1 MTVWDFLVAWPNV
14 PFTIAVGATL
24 LFALVQASGLAGL
37 IGGGDA
43 DSDADADVDV
53 DADADADADAE
64 GDTDSDA
71 DGDDADAESWSL
83 RLGLSFGGKA
93 FGMGRLPMTLLAQ
106 VFLVVFGVSGLLVNV
121 AFVSTGVIPFWTSF
135 YSLPVATLVA
145 LAADAAMT
153 RLIAPIVD
161 DKAQA
166 ATKRSALV
174 GSIATVI
181 SRQVTEEFGEVR
193 IRDRSGHDLR
203 LVVKL
208 AKDATGRAALR
219 EGQEAVV
226 VDVDD
231 RGTLLVSP
239 LDLVATRAS
248 PDETPYSISYEGLS
262 DPRPVPSESDA
273 GPHSPASPRSARRV

>member
-1 MTVWDFLVAWPNV
+1 MTVWDYLVAWPNV
-14 PFTIAVGATL
+14 PFTISVGATL
-24 LFALVQASGLAGL
+24 LFALAQASGLAGIL
-37 IGGGDA
+37 GGGDA
-43 DSDADADVDV
+43 EGDADADADVDGDV
-53 DADADADADAE
+53 DADAAADGDA
-64 GDTDSDA
+64 DSDA
-71 DGDDADAESWSL
+71 DGDDADGESWAL
-83 RLGLSFGGKA
+83 RLGSS

-106 VFLVVFGVSGLLVNV
+106 VFLVVFGVSGLLLNV
-121 AFVSTGVIPFWTSF
+121 AFVSTGAIPFWTLF

-145 LAADAAMT
+145 LTANATMT
-153 RLIAPIVD
+153 RLLAPIVD

-166 ATKRSALV
+166 ATQRAALV

-208 AKDATGRAALR
+208 AKGDASAALR

-231 RGTLLVSP
+231 RGTPLVTP
-239 LDLVATRAS
+239 LDLFKVRVDTSEPPYEQKTAASARKRMKAARAS
-248 PDETPYSISYEGLS
+248 
-262 DPRPVPSESDA
+262 
-273 GPHSPASPRSARRV
+273 

>member
-1 MTVWDFLVAWPNV
+1 MTVWEFLVAWPNV

-37 IGGGDA
+37 LGGGGGDA
-43 DSDADADVDV
+43 EGDADADGDVDG
-53 DADADADADAE
+53 DADADAD
-64 GDTDSDA
+64 GDSDA
-71 DGDDADAESWSL
+71 DGDADDADGESWAL
-83 RLGLSFGGKA
+83 KLGSS

-121 AFVSTGVIPFWTSF
+121 TFVSTGAIPFWTLF

-145 LAADAAMT
+145 LTADATMT
-153 RLIAPIVD
+153 RVLAPIVD
-161 DKAQA
+161 DKLQA

-208 AKDATGRAALR
+208 AKDGAGATLR

-239 LDLVATRAS
+239 LELVATRVE
-248 PDETPYSISYEGLS
+248 PDSTPYE
-262 DPRPVPSESDA
+262 EKQ
-273 GPHSPASPRSARRV
+273 PASARKRVKAAPSH

>member
-1 MTVWDFLVAWPNV
+1 MSVWDYLAAWPNV

-37 IGGGDA
+37 LGGHGDA
-43 DSDADADVDV
+43 DGDADADADVDGDV
-53 DADADADADAE
+53 DANA
-64 GDTDSDA
+64 DA
-71 DGDDADAESWSL
+71 DGDTDGDGDADDADGESWAL
-83 RLGLSFGGKA
+83 KLGASV
-93 FGMGRLPMTLLAQ
+93 GMGRLPLTLLAQ
-106 VFLVVFGVSGLLVNV
+106 VFLVVFGVSGLLMNV
-121 AFVSTGVIPFWTSF
+121 AFVSAGAVPFWTLF
-135 YSLPVATLVA
+135 YSLPGSMLIGLIANAT
-145 LAADAAMT
+145 MT
-153 RLIAPIVD
+153 RLLAPIVD
-161 DKAQA
+161 DKLQA

-208 AKDATGRAALR
+208 AKDDAGARKIASSTPPVETLR

-231 RGTLLVSP
+231 RGTPLVTP
-239 LDLVATRAS
+239 LELFKTRVA
-248 PDETPYSISYEGLS
+248 DETPYE
-262 DPRPVPSESDA
+262 EKKTA
-273 GPHSPASPRSARRV
+273 GSARKRMKAARAS

>member
-1 MTVWDFLVAWPNV
+1 VTIWDYLVAWPNV

-37 IGGGDA
+37 LGGHDDAGDA
-43 DSDADADVDV
+43 DADADVDGDVDGDV
-53 DADADADADAE
+53 DADADADADVD

-71 DGDDADAESWSL
+71 DGDDADGESWAL
-83 RLGLSFGGKA
+83 KLGAS
-93 FGMGRLPMTLLAQ
+93 FGMGRLPLTLLAQ

-121 AFVSTGVIPFWTSF
+121 AFVSSGAIPFWTLF

-145 LAADAAMT
+145 LTADATMT
-153 RLIAPIVD
+153 RLLAPIVD
-161 DKAQA
+161 DRLQA

-208 AKDATGRAALR
+208 AKDEANRASLR

-226 VDVDD
+226 VDVDE

-239 LDLVATRAS
+239 LDLVMARVET
-248 PDETPYSISYEGLS
+248 DETPYEEERQA
-262 DPRPVPSESDA
+262 PRKARKRLKAVR
-273 GPHSPASPRSARRV
+273 AS

>member
-1 MTVWDFLVAWPNV
+1 MTVWDYLVAWPNV

-24 LFALVQASGLAGL
+24 LFALAQASGLAGL

-43 DSDADADVDV
+43 DGDADAEADVDGDV
-53 DADADADADAE
+53 DGDADADAD
-64 GDTDSDA
+64 GDA
-71 DGDDADAESWSL
+71 DGEGDADDADGESWAL
-83 RLGLSFGGKA
+83 RLGLS

-121 AFVSTGVIPFWTSF
+121 AFVSTGAIPFWTLF
-135 YSLPVATLVA
+135 YSLPVATLVGLVA
-145 LAADAAMT
+145 NATMT
-153 RLIAPIVD
+153 RFLAPIVD

-203 LVVKL
+203 LIVKL
-208 AKDATGRAALR
+208 APERTRVDASLL

-226 VDVDD
+226 VDVDA
-231 RGTLLVSP
+231 RGTPLVTR
-239 LDLVATRAS
+239 LDLVAS
-248 PDETPYSISYEGLS
+248 
-262 DPRPVPSESDA
+262 
-273 GPHSPASPRSARRV
+273 RSR